1 MAESRL
7 DSQILSISRRAVV
20 TPIDSGGENVY
31 SLNSFDSPLAA
42 IREVLLKRPVE
53 FILASIGLLVSTPL
67 WVIVALTI
75 KLVDRGP
82 VLYTQERWGRGG
94 QKFRVYKFRTMEKNS
109 NQESTLNQASENG
122 HRVTPV
128 GRFLR
133 ATGMDELPQLLNIL
147 RGEMSFV
154 GPRALAVGEIVEDE
168 RGYHSTYEHISGF
181 RERLA
186 VRPGLTS
193 LATVYL
199 TKDVSPRRKFRYD
212 TLYIRKQS
220 IWLDLYL
227 ITLSFWISFRGK
239 WEIRERKLGPLGKR
253 LSTDSLWSL

>member
-7 DSQILSISRRAVV
+7 DSQILSPSPRAVV
-20 TPIDSGGENVY
+20 TPIDSGGENIY

-82 VLYTQERWGRGG
+82 VFYTQERWGRGG
-94 QKFRVYKFRTMEKNS
+94 QKFRVYKFRTMENNS
-109 NQESTLNQASENG
+109 DQESTLNQARENG

-147 RGEMSFV
+147 RGEMSIV
-154 GPRALAVGEIVEDE
+154 GPRALAVDE
-168 RGYHSTYEHISGF
+168 TVDDGRGGRSTYEHIPGF
-181 RERLA
+181 RKRLA

-199 TKDVSPRRKFRYD
+199 PKDASPCRKFHYD
-212 TLYIRKQS
+212 TLYIRHQS
-220 IWLDLYL
+220 VWLDLQL
-227 ITLSFWISFRGK
+227 VTLSFWISFRGK
-239 WEIRERKLGPLGKR
+239 WETQGRKL
-253 LSTDSLWSL
+253 